1 MRIAWIA
8 PLAAALVV
16 AAPAAASMLPPPQL
30 QTVRAVKVDSM
41 RVPARSHSCMAQ
53 QARLKIARWLL
64 PVACEQ
70 PPRSQLLLVAPL
82 FGGA

>member
-1 MRIAWIA
+1 VRIVWIA
-8 PLAAALVV
+8 ALAAAFVV
-16 AAPAAASMLPPPQL
+16 AAPASASMLPPPQL
-30 QTVRAVKVDSM
+30 QTVHVLKVDGM
-41 RVPARSHSCMAQ
+41 RTPARSHSCMAQ